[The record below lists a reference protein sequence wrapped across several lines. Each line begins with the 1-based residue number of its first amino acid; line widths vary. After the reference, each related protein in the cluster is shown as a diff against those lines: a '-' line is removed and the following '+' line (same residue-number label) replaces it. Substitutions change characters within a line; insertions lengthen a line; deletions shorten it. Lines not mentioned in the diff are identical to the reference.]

1 MRCARLYSILAF
13 ISFAA
18 VAIYSGPALSIEP
31 TEFDLNID
39 SLPLGQA
46 LQEVAKQCGIQ
57 IIFFSKTTEGYQAPA
72 LRGYFTADEALRQL
86 LDDSKLTYYEINSKT
101 IEIRPL
107 KAVNYVDKTSASSGA
122 VDANAASTSS
132 SVAAGDGSAKKDFFD
147 RFRVAQL
154 AQAKAPSDSSVDAKD
169 DEEQAAK
176 KKSAALDEVVVTG
189 TRQSG
194 MVVAESPAPIQILS
208 AEAIQAASG
217 NPDLMSTL
225 AQIVPSLTM
234 EHFGFDEAGQTLMA
248 RLRGLSPNHVLVLVD
263 GKRRHTTANLAV
275 DSGSPYQG
283 GAGVDLNFIPL
294 DAIDHIEVLTDGA
307 AAQYGTDA
315 IAGVINIILKKN
327 SSGVKVDSTAGA
339 YFDGGGITGDVS
351 GNAGFE
357 PLDGSYFNV
366 TAEINNRG
374 HSNRSGIEPQAI
386 NELGTYPNS
395 NMTQVPGYPYLNL
408 IEGDAE
414 THTKLVMINSGFQL
428 GGGTEF
434 YATASYGDK
443 HAASYE
449 NYRIPERVSYTDPTT
464 GVITYPFLFGFNPEE
479 AIAEADYQ
487 VTAGFK
493 GAIAGW
499 NWDVSSSYGLDRV
512 DQYTLDSIGDS
523 YGVTGQLTTPN
534 FYDGLL
540 EASQWTSTI
549 DINRD
554 FDVGL
559 AGPLN
564 VAFGTEARRE
574 TYKIG
579 AGIPQSYIDGGAS
592 SFAGLTP
599 TDAGSHSRTV
609 GAGYVDLA
617 TNPIKG
623 LRVDVAGRFEH
634 YSDFGDTTVG
644 KLTARYDF
652 VPQFAVRGTVS
663 NGFRAPTLAEAY
675 YSATNSG
682 VSGASVTLPPDSAG
696 GKLLGLGDG
705 LQPEKSVNYSVGFV
719 FRPLP
724 AMIMTVDLFQI
735 SISNRIVGTGEILGQ
750 VNGVPTPAA
759 PFVNAAIEANGN
771 PLDPAVLATGTT
783 GVYVFANG
791 IDTRTQGADFTFD
804 FPVDYGW
811 SHVNYTVGATYN
823 NTVITKLPVAPPQ
836 FVGQPFY
843 DLTAISDLTTASP
856 RYVINLGAD
865 WTFGKASV
873 NLMEKIYGPSSDY
886 ENDDGDGPTGNVV
899 YFKNNIP
906 VTPLTNLDIGYKVH
920 KYLKLDIGAI
930 NLFNRYPPLR
940 NSTILSREFKAND
953 STAATDYPI
962 FSPFGFDG
970 GFYYAKATL
979 SF

>member
-1 MRCARLYSILAF
+1 MRCGRLYSTLVI
-13 ISFAA
+13 ISLAA
-18 VAIYSGPALSIEP
+18 VALYCGPAFSIEP
-31 TEFDLNID
+31 TEFDLKID
-39 SLPLGQA
+39 SQPLGQA
-46 LQEVAKQCGIQ
+46 LQELAKQCGIQ
-57 IIFFSKTTEGYQAPA
+57 IIFFSNVTEGHQAPA
-72 LRGYFTADEALRQL
+72 LHGQFTADRALRQL
-86 LDDSKLTYYEINSKT
+86 LDDSKLTYREINSKT

-107 KAVNYVDKTSASSGA
+107 KAVNYVDKVNSSSG
-122 VDANAASTSS
+122 VVGEDAAPSVSS
-132 SVAAGDGSAKKDFFD
+132 EANGDGSGKKNYFD
-147 RFRVAQL
+147 RFRL
-154 AQAKAPSDSSVDAKD
+154 AQVDPAKNPRDTAVTGKD
-169 DEEQAAK
+169 DEEEASK
-176 KKSAALDEVVVTG
+176 KKADPLAEIVVTG
-189 TRQSG
+189 TRQGG

-225 AQIVPSLTM
+225 AQIVPSLSM

-327 SSGVKVDSTAGA
+327 SSGGKLDGTDGT
-339 YFDGGGITGDVS
+339 YFNGGGKTGDVS
-351 GNAGFE
+351 GNVGFE
-357 PLDGSYFNV
+357 PFDGSYFNV
-366 TAEINNRG
+366 TAEVNNRG

-386 NELGTYPNS
+386 DQLGTYPNS

-414 THTKLVMINSGFQL
+414 THTKLVMVNSGFNL

-449 NYRIPERVSYTDPTT
+449 NYRIPERVNYTDPTT
-464 GVITYPFLFGFNPEE
+464 GITTYPFPFGFNPEE
-479 AIAEADYQ
+479 AIVETDYQ
-487 VTAGFK
+487 VTAGLK
-493 GAIAGW
+493 GAVADW
-499 NWDVSSSYGLDRV
+499 NWDVSSSYGV
-512 DQYTLDSIGDS
+512 DKVLQYTLDSVGDS

-540 EASQWTSTI
+540 QASQWTSTI
-549 DINRD
+549 DINRN

-564 VAFGTEARRE
+564 VAFGTEVRRE

-617 TNPIKG
+617 TNPIEG
-623 LRVDVAGRFEH
+623 LRIDAAGRFEH

-663 NGFRAPTLAEAY
+663 NGFRAPTLAEGY

-696 GKLLGLGDG
+696 GKLLGLGNG
-705 LQPEKSVNYSVGFV
+705 LQPEKSVNYSLGLV
-719 FRPLP
+719 FRPVP
-724 AMIMTVDLFQI
+724 SMIMTLDVFQI
-735 SISNRIVGTGEILGQ
+735 TITDRIVGTGEILGQ

-791 IDTRTQGADFTFD
+791 IDTRTQGADFTFQ
-804 FPVDYGW
+804 FPVDYGGA
-811 SHVNYTVGATYN
+811 HVNYTIGATYN
-823 NTVITKLPVAPPQ
+823 DTVITKLPTAPAQ

-843 DLTAISDLTTASP
+843 DMTAISDLTTASP
-856 RYVINLGAD
+856 RYVVNLGANLIY
-865 WTFGKASV
+865 GNASV

-899 YFKNNIP
+899 YFKDNIP
-906 VTPLTNLDIGYKVH
+906 VTPLTNLDVGYQIH

>member
-1 MRCARLYSILAF
+1 MRCARLYSILAI
-13 ISFAA
+13 ISLAA
-18 VAIYSGPALSIEP
+18 VLLYSGSALSIEP
-31 TEFDLNID
+31 AEFDLKID
-39 SLPLGQA
+39 SQPLGQA

-57 IIFFSKTTEGYQAPA
+57 IIFFSKVTEGYQAPA
-72 LRGYFTADEALRQL
+72 LHGQFTTDAALRQL
-86 LDDSKLTYYEINSKT
+86 LDDSKLTYHEINPKT

-107 KAVNYVDKTSASSGA
+107 KAINYVDKVNGSSAVTDSNPAATSAA
-122 VDANAASTSS
+122 DATA
-132 SVAAGDGSAKKDFFD
+132 DGSGKKSFFD

-154 AQAKAPSDSSVDAKD
+154 AQAKTPGDSAVDNRD
-169 DEEQAAK
+169 DEEQASRK
-176 KKSAALDEVVVTG
+176 RSDPLDEIVVTG
-189 TRQSG
+189 TRQGG

-208 AEAIQAASG
+208 AEALQAASG

-225 AQIVPSLTM
+225 AQIVPSLSM
-234 EHFGFDEAGQTLMA
+234 EHFGFDQAGQTLMA

-327 SSGVKVDSTAGA
+327 SSGVKLDASDGA
-339 YFDGGGITGDVS
+339 YFDGGGKTGDVS
-351 GNAGFE
+351 GNVGFA
-357 PLDGSYFNV
+357 PHDGGYINV
-366 TAEINNRG
+366 TAEVNNHG

-386 NELGTYPNS
+386 NQLGTYPNS
-395 NMTQVPGYPYLNL
+395 NMTQVPGYPYLNM

-414 THTKLVMINSGFQL
+414 VHTKLVMINAGFQL
-428 GGGTEF
+428 NGGMEF

-449 NYRIPERVSYTDPTT
+449 NYRVPERVSYTDPAT
-464 GVITYPFLFGFNPEE
+464 GVTTYPFLFGFNPRE

-493 GAIAGW
+493 GMVADW

-512 DQYTLDSIGDS
+512 EQYTLDSVGDS
-523 YGVTGQLTTPN
+523 YGVNGQPTTPN

-540 EASQWTSTI
+540 QAGQWTSTI

-559 AGPLN
+559 SGPLN
-564 VAFGTEARRE
+564 VAFGTEFRRE

-579 AGIPQSYIDGGAS
+579 AGIPESYIDGGAS
-592 SFAGLTP
+592 SFAGLAP

-609 GAGYVDLA
+609 EAGYVDLA
-617 TNPIKG
+617 TNPTRG
-623 LRVDVAGRFEH
+623 LRLDAAGRFEH
-634 YSDFGDTTVG
+634 YSDFGDATVG

-652 VPQFAVRGTVS
+652 VPEFAVRGTVS
-663 NGFRAPTLAEAY
+663 NGFRAPTLAEGY

-682 VSGASVTLPPDSAG
+682 VSGASVTLPPDSPG
-696 GKLLGLGDG
+696 GKLLGLGNG

-724 AMIMTVDLFQI
+724 AMIMTLDLFQI
-735 SISNRIVGTGEILGQ
+735 SITNRIVGTGEILGQ

-759 PFVNAAIEANGN
+759 PYVNAAIEANGN

-791 IDTRTQGADFTFD
+791 IDTRTKGADFTFD
-804 FPVDYGW
+804 FPIDYQLG
-811 SHVNYTVGATYN
+811 HVNYTIGATYN
-823 NTVITKLPVAPPQ
+823 DTVITKLPVTPAQ

-856 RYVINLGAD
+856 KFVVNLGASWNYD
-865 WTFGKASV
+865 NVSV
-873 NLMEKIYGPSSDY
+873 NLLEKIYGPSSDY
-886 ENDDGDGPTGNVV
+886 EGDDGTGPTGNVV
-899 YFKNNIP
+899 YFRDSIP
-906 VTPLTNLDIGYKVH
+906 VTPLTNLDLGYQLL
-920 KYLKLDIGAI
+920 KYLKLDVGAI
-930 NLFNRYPPLR
+930 NLFNRYPPRR
-940 NSTILSREFKAND
+940 NSTILSREFAAND
-953 STAATDYPI
+953 SSVATDYPI

-979 SF
+979 RF